1 MLLFHSKEKSKLIE
15 GAHSGIFIKELNKNW
30 KEHNKALEMIRD
42 ILMYMDRT
50 YVESTKN
57 LHVHAM
63 GLSLWRDHVMHSS
76 KIRVFLR
83 TILLR
88 GSPQF
93 YKVESQEFI
102 ESCDCGDYLKKAEK
116 RLSEEIDRVG
126 HYLDA
131 KTEDKITS
139 VVEKEMI
146 ANHMQRLV
154 HMENSDLVNILL
166 NDKYEDSGK
175 RGSNWLLIRKRHQDP
190 VEFVQRLLDERD
202 KYDKI
207 ISIAFGNDK
216 TFQNALNFSFQYFIN
231 LNARFPPEFISLF
244 VDDKLWKGLKGVVDV
259 DVEIVLDKVIM
270 MFRYL
275 QEKDV
280 FEKYYKQHLAKR
292 LLSGKTVSDDAERSL
307 IN

>member
-1 MLLFHSKEKSKLIE
+1 MTDHCFDCVGISKEKKD
-15 GAHSGIFIKELNKNW
+15 AKDVKEN
-30 KEHNKALEMIRD
+30 R
-42 ILMYMDRT
+42 
-50 YVESTKN
+50 
-57 LHVHAM
+57 
-63 GLSLWRDHVMHSS
+63 G
-76 KIRVFLR
+76 VFLR

-88 GSPQF
+88 GSSQF

-116 RLSEEIDRVG
+116 RLCEEIDRVG

-154 HMENSDLVNILL
+154 HRVTNGLATV
-166 NDKYEDSGK
+166 
-175 RGSNWLLIRKRHQDP
+175 
-190 VEFVQRLLDERD
+190 RD
-202 KYDKI
+202 VMT
-207 ISIAFGNDK
+207 SH
-216 TFQNALNFSFQYFIN
+216 L
-231 LNARFPPEFISLF
+231 R
-244 VDDKLWKGLKGVVDV
+244 LWKGLKGIADV
-259 DVEIVLDKVIM
+259 DVEVVLDKVMM

-292 LLSGKTVSDDAERSL
+292 LLSGKTVSDDAEISL